1 VKTRVAVCTA
11 LTAMVILMWASMS
24 ATAEGPT
31 AERVRGLSGLAEAAQ
46 VVLDAK
52 EKEAADAEQPGGGG
66 GETGGTTAVPKPDAE
81 AATGAPQHVGDLV
94 ITGKKPP
101 VEQGERSHF
110 TTLPPRDLFLR
121 PRTESVGLDAATS
134 VIGREEIDWLE
145 AYSLIDAMQ
154 YVPGAWVESRG
165 RKVKQ
170 FFSVRGQRYPY
181 PGYVLDGAWIRE
193 FHETDYFLSTQM
205 VERIEVI
212 RSSAVLLH
220 GPGGMTGMVN
230 IVPRT
235 FTGPETTLTQIYGT
249 DNLTRTE
256 LTYGDG
262 DEKLSYGLAVGF
274 RHTNGPKEE
283 NAEENIT
290 NLYANVQYRPTKELT
305 LSMTHYAFLG
315 KRELQTAEPPASPN
329 LLGRKQSFDP
339 MRTYGFI
346 GRAHYHPSDRASTEI
361 VGNYAIRR
369 FFGHQEGG
377 VPGWLEEDYEY
388 GASVIQTFKP
398 CDANTIRFGGTF
410 NRWRSPTGKRFYVGN
425 PADLVTWTG
434 FVVDEHQFDRLHID
448 AGYRFALNEIK
459 QFGGFNVEGQPGP
472 LRNVAVEDEWDDPL
486 HTFTLGG
493 TYDLT
498 SEYAL
503 LANFAVGQIAAS
515 PGMLDVN
522 LQRPT
527 TETRWKYDVGLRR
540 TWDDFGSASLTAFY
554 VVQRDAAV
562 AARQVIAGPN
572 GDPYTL
578 FQNANRDSY
587 GLELDLR
594 SKRFDCG
601 TQFFL
606 NGVYVQVRND
616 LLGHYEEDE
625 EVPEFILGAGV
636 SQLLGDSWE
645 FSVFTKHVSPYEN
658 ERYLPAGTP
667 PAPLGHFTNVNIK
680 LTYFFGEKKQHR
692 AFFLVENV
700 GGQHYSTV
708 VGYPDEGVR
717 YSGGVSLRW

>member
-1 VKTRVAVCTA
+1 MRRRVAVRTTVA
-11 LTAMVILMWASMS
+11 LVILMVLLGVPVM
-24 ATAEGPT
+24 AEGPT

-46 VVLDAK
+46 AVLDAK
-52 EKEAADAEQPGGGG
+52 EKEAAAAEQPGGGG
-66 GETGGTTAVPKPDAE
+66 GETAGDADTP
-81 AATGAPQHVGDLV
+81 ATGGATGDDV
-94 ITGKKPP
+94 SDEVIITGKKPP

-110 TTLPPRDLFLR
+110 TALPPRDLMLR
-121 PRTESVGLDAATS
+121 PRTESVGLETATS
-134 VIGREEIDWLE
+134 VVGREEIDWLE
-145 AYSLIDAMQ
+145 AYSVVDALQ

-193 FHETDYFLSTQM
+193 FHETDYFLSSQV

-230 IVPRT
+230 IVPRNYT
-235 FTGPETTLTQIYGT
+235 EPETTLTQIYGS

-262 DEKLSYGLAVGF
+262 DEKLSYGLGVGF
-274 RHTNGPKEE
+274 RHTDGPKEE

-290 NLYANVQYRPTKELT
+290 NLYANVQYRPTKDLT
-305 LSMTHYAFLG
+305 LSMTHYSFLG

-339 MRTYGFI
+339 MRTYGFV
-346 GRAHYHPSDRASTEI
+346 GKAHYHPSDRASTEI

-369 FFGHQEGG
+369 FFGHQDGG

-388 GASVIQTFKP
+388 GASIIQTFKP
-398 CDANTIRFGGTF
+398 CDANTVRFGGTF

-434 FVVDEHQFDRLHID
+434 FVVDEHQFERLHVD

-459 QFGGFNVEGQPGP
+459 QFGGFNVEGQAGP
-472 LRNVAVEDEWDDPL
+472 LGNVTVEDEWDDPL

-493 TYDLT
+493 AYDLT

-503 LANFAVGQIAAS
+503 LANFAVGQISAG

-522 LQRPT
+522 LQRPA

-540 TWDDFGSASLTAFY
+540 TWDGFGSASLTAFY
-554 VVQRDAAV
+554 VVQHDAAV

-578 FQNANRDSY
+578 FQNADRDSY

-606 NGVYVQVRND
+606 NGVWVQVRND
-616 LLGHYEEDE
+616 LMGHFEEDQ
-625 EVPEFILGAGV
+625 EVPEFILGLGV
-636 SQLLGDSWE
+636 SQLLGEAWE

-658 ERYLPAGTP
+658 DRFLPANTP

-680 LTYFFGEKKQHR
+680 LTYFFGKEKQHR

>member
-1 VKTRVAVCTA
+1 VWPA
-11 LTAMVILMWASMS
+11 LGGLLVLVLAPTP
-24 ATAEGPT
+24 ATAERPA
-31 AERVRGLSGLAEAAQ
+31 AERLRGLDGVARAAEA
-46 VVLDAK
+46 VLAAK
-52 EKEAADAEQPGGGG
+52 EKESEAAEQPGGGG
-66 GETGGTTAVPKPDAE
+66 GGETAG
-81 AATGAPQHVGDLV
+81 AATGAKSGAATDTTTGEHDAGEVV

-110 TTLPPRDLFLR
+110 TDLPPRDLFLR
-121 PRTESVGLDAATS
+121 PRTESVGLETATS
-134 VIGREEIDWLE
+134 VVGREEIDWLE
-145 AYSLIDAMQ
+145 AYSVVDALQ
-154 YVPGAWVESRG
+154 FVPGAWVETRG

-193 FHETDYFLSTQM
+193 FQEMDYFLSSQA

-235 FTGPETTLTQIYGT
+235 YTGPETTFTQIYGS

-256 LTYGDG
+256 LTHGDG
-262 DEKLSYGLAVGF
+262 DETLSYGLAVGF
-274 RHTNGPKEE
+274 RHTDGPKEE

-290 NLYANVQYRPTKELT
+290 NLYANVQYRPTKDLT
-305 LSMTHYAFLG
+305 LSMTHYSFLG
-315 KRELQTAEPPASPN
+315 KRELQRAEPPSAPTVD
-329 LLGRKQSFDP
+329 QSFDP
-339 MRTYGFI
+339 MRTYGFV

-369 FFGHQEGG
+369 FFAHQEGAAD
-377 VPGWLEEDYEY
+377 WLEEDYEY
-388 GASVIQTFKP
+388 GAGVIQTIKH
-398 CDANTIRFGGTF
+398 CDPNTLRFGGTF
-410 NRWRSPTGKRFYVGN
+410 NRWRTPTGARYYVGN
-425 PADLVTWTG
+425 PGDLVTWTG
-434 FVVDEHQFDRLHID
+434 FVVDEHQFDRLRVD

-459 QFGGFNVEGQPGP
+459 RFGGFNVEGAQPGP
-472 LRNVAVEDEWDDPL
+472 LRTVVVEDEWDDPL

-493 TYDLT
+493 AYDLT

-503 LANFAVGQIAAS
+503 LANFAVGQISSA

-540 TWDDFGSASLTAFY
+540 TWDGFGEASLTAFY
-554 VVQRDAAV
+554 VIQHDAAV
-562 AARQVIAGPN
+562 VTRNRVLGPDGN
-572 GDPYTL
+572 WFALY
-578 FQNANRDSY
+578 QNAERDNY
-587 GLELDLR
+587 GLELDVR

-606 NGVYVQVRND
+606 NGVYVQVRDD
-616 LLGHYEEDE
+616 LQGHWEEDQ

-636 SQLLGDSWE
+636 SQLVGDAWE
-645 FSVFTKHVSPYEN
+645 VSVFTKHVSPYEN
-658 ERYLPAGTP
+658 ERFLPAGTP
-667 PAPLGHFTNVNIK
+667 PAPLGHYTEVNFK
-680 LTYFFGEKKQHR
+680 LAYFFGDKKQHR
-692 AFFLVENV
+692 AFFLVENL

-708 VGYPDEGVR
+708 VGYPHEGVR
-717 YSGGVSLRW
+717 YSGGVTLRW